1 VNIIKNPRNKMDGN
15 IKEITFEDVIV
26 NQYVIVSSGEI

>member
-1 VNIIKNPRNKMDGN
+1 MDGN